1 MQRAHCCITSRYR
14 RREHELPALLR
25 SSPASD
31 LERWACSPL
40 ANPIA
45 HGSFIRRF
53 HGGRFG
59 PLVEG
64 SDRVDNLADAWYASC
79 LVYGR
84 HRLERWHTSAQN
96 LFQLLARITLRS
108 FQAVM
113 QGVFLSYARVD
124 ANRASQLAED
134 IRALGFNVW
143 IDKELSGGQMWW
155 DEILSQIRHCDILV
169 FSVSDA
175 SCRSQACMRELSYA
189 ESLGKTVIPV
199 LVDDGVA
206 MGALPP
212 NLGKRQLV
220 EFLDEE
226 RGSALRLA
234 RSLRNAQVSRP
245 LPSPLPEPP
254 EVPLSYLGKIAL
266 VLNQESLSLQEQSLD
281 LKEGLNDK
289 STHQDALQI
298 MQRLARRR
306 DLFALISKEVD
317 RLLASQDSLETDKA
331 IQTTP
336 PGGNRSRLPEAEHRP
351 IRRDV
356 LSEPK
361 RAAYSGVKLILIK
374 LIRVS
379 GFILLLLGILSIY
392 SGFFTP
398 EHSGCDVNMK
408 TGEFDCS
415 NRRIAGLGF
424 GLGFFLLFWSM
435 TMKLWFYNFL
445 ASPFRLVN
453 RTAVRRNE

>member
-1 MQRAHCCITSRYR
+1 
-14 RREHELPALLR
+14 
-25 SSPASD
+25 
-31 LERWACSPL
+31 
-40 ANPIA
+40 
-45 HGSFIRRF
+45 
-53 HGGRFG
+53 
-59 PLVEG
+59 
-64 SDRVDNLADAWYASC
+64 
-79 LVYGR
+79 
-84 HRLERWHTSAQN
+84 
-96 LFQLLARITLRS
+96 
-108 FQAVM
+108 M

-134 IRALGFNVW
+134 IRALGFNFW

-155 DEILSQIRHCDILV
+155 DEILSQIRQCDILV

-234 RSLRNAQVSRP
+234 RSLRNAQTSRP

-266 VLNQESLSLQEQSLD
+266 VLNQESLSLQEQSQILLD

-298 MQRLARRR
+298 LQRLARRR
-306 DLFALISKEVD
+306 DLFALVSKEVD
-317 RLLASQDSLETDKA
+317 RLLASQDSLESDIA
-331 IQTTP
+331 MQATP
-336 PGGNRSRLPEAEHRP
+336 PAGNRSRLPEADHRP

-356 LSEPK
+356 FSEPK
-361 RAAYSGVKLILIK
+361 RAAYSGGKLITIK
-374 LIRVS
+374 LIRIV
-379 GFILLLLGILSIY
+379 GLLFFVLGILFVA
-392 SGFFTP
+392 SGVFRK
-398 EHSGCDVNMK
+398 E
-408 TGEFDCS
+408 DCATNS
-415 NRRIAGLGF
+415 YGKIICWNTLDERITYAKWGLGS
-424 GLGFFLLFWSM
+424 LLLFWSM
-435 TMKLWFYNFL
+435 TIKLWFYNLL
-445 ASPFRLVN
+445 ATPFRLVN
-453 RTAVRRNE
+453 RNDVRRN